1 MRRLSAALLVLAP
14 LTLAACSTLSVESEA
29 HLLQPAPALTRT
41 LVVVEL
47 SGASRRVAE
56 DTLVARLASLHPAA
70 SYETMALQRTLDSF
84 DVEGYSALY
93 PALIRSG
100 SEALER
106 RLGLSASRGPAE
118 ALSNARNRRPSE
130 PRLVEVKAPPDDV
143 DLRERARRG
152 GFDGLLVVRLNG
164 VAVKQ
169 FPDLAGEGGFGIPGS
184 SQIQTRFVATLTA
197 LDGDVEIW
205 KGVVTNRDAEFP
217 MSRHLARSTVTALA
231 DRLQEDGIAN

>member
-70 SYETMALQRTLDSF
+70 SYETVALQRTRDSF

-106 RLGLSASRGPAE
+106 RLGLSARGPAE

-130 PRLVEVKAPPDDV
+130 PRLVEVKALLDDV
-143 DLRERARRG
+143 DLHERARKD
-152 GFDGLLVVRLNG
+152 GFDGLLVVRLNR
-164 VAVKQ
+164 VTFKHY
-169 FPDLAGEGGFGIPGS
+169 PHLEEIPES
-184 SQIQTRFVATLTA
+184 IQIQTRIVASLTA
-197 LDGDVEIW
+197 LDGDLEIW
-205 KGVVTNRDAEFP
+205 KGIVTIRDAGSVDP
-217 MSRHLARSTVTALA
+217 HLARKTAMAFA
-231 DRLQEDGIAN
+231 DHLREDGVAN

>member
-29 HLLQPAPALTRT
+29 HLPQPAPAFTRT

-70 SYETMALQRTLDSF
+70 SYETVALQGTLDSF
-84 DVEGYSALY
+84 DVEGYSTLY
-93 PALIRSG
+93 SALIR

-106 RLGLSASRGPAE
+106 QLGISAPRGPAE

-130 PRLVEVKAPPDDV
+130 PHLVEVKALLDDV
-143 DLRERARRG
+143 DLRERARKD

-164 VAVKQ
+164 MTVKQ
-169 FPDLAGEGGFGIPGS
+169 FPDLAGEGEIGIPGS
-184 SQIQTRFVATLTA
+184 SQTQTRFVATLTA
-197 LDGDVEIW
+197 LNGDVEIW
-205 KGVVTNRDAEFP
+205 KGVVTNRDAGSMDP
-217 MSRHLARSTVTALA
+217 HLARKVVTALA
-231 DRLQEDGIAN
+231 ERLREDGVAN